1 MAEPS
6 PEIEQVLRDT
16 LDALARSDSAGIG
29 RRTSRDPCVVG
40 IGSDPAEWAEGY
52 DNLMRLWGESAPDA
66 ELAVKVGLDDV
77 KGFREGSVGWA
88 AAHGYFEMAGK
99 RVLVRMTAVL
109 HQEDGEWKAVQT
121 HASIGVPNDR
131 MLDPMFQ
138 GGA

>member
-6 PEIEQVLRDT
+6 PEIEQALRDT
-16 LDALARSDSAGIG
+16 LDALTRTDIEGIG

-52 DNLMRLWGESAPDA
+52 DNLMRIWRESTPEAD
-66 ELAVKVGLDDV
+66 LGVRVGLDDV

-88 AAHGYFEMAGK
+88 AGHGYFELDGK
-99 RVLVRMTAVL
+99 RVPVRMTAVL
-109 HQEDGEWKAVQT
+109 HQEDGDWKAVQT

-131 MLDPMFQ
+131 MLDAMFQ
-138 GGA
+138 PGG